1 MTEQTSGPGTP
12 GARSGRPRRAEV
24 SERILRATR
33 DALAD
38 RGYAGL
44 RVDDI
49 AARAAVAK
57 TTLYR
62 RWPSKTAL
70 VVDAVGASLA
80 DLPELTADDL
90 GADVR
95 RVVAWFAGRLGDPD
109 VRAGL
114 LGLLAEA
121 PHNPALQDSLRTRL
135 RDPHLSLVRSRLR
148 SGVRRGEVRHGIP
161 VELVY
166 DVLVGTLLHHCMF
179 AAKPMNADYLEA
191 FVTMLH
197 QYVHQTPR
205 SPVARPASEAE

>member
-1 MTEQTSGPGTP
+1 MTKQTPGPGTP
-12 GARSGRPRRAEV
+12 GVRSGRPRRADV
-24 SERILRATR
+24 SERILTATR

-44 RVDDI
+44 RVDDV
-49 AARAAVAK
+49 AARAGVAK

-70 VVDAVGASLA
+70 VVAAVGASLA
-80 DLPELTADDL
+80 DLPELTDDDL
-90 GADVR
+90 GADVG
-95 RVVAWFAGRLGDPD
+95 RVVAWFAGRLVDPE

-121 PHNPALQDSLRTRL
+121 PHNPTLQDSLRTRL
-135 RDPHLSLVRSRLR
+135 REPHLALVRSRLR
-148 SGVRRGEVRHGIP
+148 SGIRHGEVRHGVP

-166 DVLVGTLLHHCMF
+166 DVLVGTLLHHSMF
-179 AAKPMNADYLEA
+179 AATPMDADYLDA

-197 QYVHQTPR
+197 QYVRPKPR
-205 SPVARPASEAE
+205 RR